1 MEQILVKLSKN
12 LSTLDTGVVTS
23 YALYLL
29 IGFILYIASFIY
41 FDPFIIIFTMFIV
54 LLLFKGYNNEEKK

>member
-1 MEQILVKLSKN
+1 MEQGLVKLSKI

-29 IGFILYIASFIY
+29 IGLTLYITSF
-41 FDPFIIIFTMFIV
+41 
-54 LLLFKGYNNEEKK
+54 